1 MVEEDNYILE
11 EINKHSTVNGHY
23 ENDSDYNSEGE
34 DAKYLLS

>member
-11 EINKHSTVNGHY
+11 EIHKHSNNNSHND
-23 ENDSDYNSEGE
+23 NDSDYNSENE